1 MTIHKDESTDV
12 DPVQIWSAKDLEAEF
27 SKMLKAYH
35 DKETEFN
42 WEARD
47 QSITRLRGILRGNA
61 TESPYLEVLMPCM
74 KQMVDGIVK
83 AVESLRTQLAVKALL
98 LVTDIGV
105 YIGRHL
111 DNYTTDQILLCMMRC
126 SSLTK
131 KMVASASLETTK
143 SFLKHTQFYPKIMN
157 MLHLSM
163 NEKNSQV
170 RLYAITYL
178 KTLLQTHAHHD
189 RTRQTMDRSHSTEQ
203 FESIIVKG
211 LNDPIPA
218 VKEVCREAFWIFWEH
233 WRDRGEGILRQL
245 PPAAQKQLEKSKT
258 TTKASNTK
266 SMHSPTIS
274 PRASSSLGRHRHHDL
289 SPSTSSASNG
299 SLKRSMSP
307 SNNRAVSPPHLRS
320 PPPPSSISSQ
330 MQQEPALHQPTHKT
344 RVPTLNRKKSA
355 VSLIKRKPTSNFMN
369 LITSDDMFQRCEGI
383 VLLAKKL
390 APFPP
395 SFDVNNNNNNE
406 ILLDVPNSPPVN
418 GDQLRAIVM
427 KLWDDH
433 YPEPLFSWD
442 SVTCIM
448 FRLLAFEEYIP
459 KLILEANADGKSE
472 NDLVKQ
478 QLAQMG
484 LVRAKLFLQSQH
496 PALVDTLFNSLIQ
509 YGNFA
514 ASNTP
519 GSLAATSSFDRAAIG
534 GKKDITRLPANRR
547 KLTKQ
552 FLEWMDEL
560 VTPLIGL
567 NEDVDV
573 TARAFEGVPAEY
585 VDLVN
590 NCDNHTATS
599 ATSEWFESDDN
610 IRQCLAILLPL
621 ITTSTSGT
629 MWHAPLV
636 TFIKHIRLL
645 NQRLFEMV
653 TTTYDEYSVNK
664 ICRVLGIHIRIEP
677 PLSIVPQQQIAEEP
691 MAMTNDR
698 IEHDDEP
705 VLNFQAEPLPVS
717 TMESSEPPVAIDEVL
732 YDDPPLNASIS
743 DITSQPTI
751 DAPLVDKLTIQE
763 RNDILDHDVHLIPST
778 TATHFDERKEE
789 DEIPIPEYFSPKQ
802 NVDAMYTHD
811 TSAPIASLLD
821 GRTVSGT
828 STSTTTKQVVSSSP
842 LLPPIDAPQP
852 VTSQSDKSLSEPPS
866 TVTPPPQT
874 AAVAAVESVA
884 PPHAPPHVPA
894 PTTQLLPSEPN
905 LEKYPMPTHVPFFAP
920 EKVNFPNPVF
930 KSNVRANIVASSHS
944 TTTTSTTTN
953 GTLNGRNSKDKTMLL
968 YTLIDKLNSAT
979 SSSTTT
985 TTTTTNAD
993 TFRKLTRLFKE
1004 VPIRRRWDQG
1014 GIEESGS
1021 ETWAGAQGDAGNF
1034 VETVQAILPQLD
1046 NNIVALECI
1055 RQLAVTQTGL
1065 FRYYERKLD
1074 DQGKSLESQLMEKLL
1089 DIRCNDNPT
1098 ICVAAEDALDAVLGT
1113 LNPPTAFEMLMAF
1126 IIYRLLIL
1134 PCNEELTDVRYHPV
1148 GSAFT
1153 YLGKWVKEMN
1163 ETFYIDEWLLKRGG
1177 VNAIFKASAINH
1189 PLINIRKSC
1198 VDAMVAFHEV
1208 IGDDL
1213 YQFLADFR
1221 EDQLNLLKYY
1231 VAKSQKKKISL
1242 RRDNN
1247 NNMSNGQF

>member
-27 SKMLKAYH
+27 NKMLKAYH

-47 QSITRLRGILRGNA
+47 QAITRLRGILRGNA

-98 LVTDIGV
+98 LVTDIGI

-143 SFLKHTQFYPKIMN
+143 SFLKHTQFYPKITN

-170 RLYAITYL
+170 RLYAMVYT

-203 FESIIVKG
+203 CETILVKG

-258 TTKASNTK
+258 TAPKANTTR

-307 SNNRAVSPPHLRS
+307 ANNRAVSPPHLRS

-330 MQQEPALHQPTHKT
+330 MQQEHHPPPAHKT

-369 LITSDDMFQRCEGI
+369 LITSDDVFQRGEGI

-395 SFDVNNNNNNE
+395 SFDTNNNNNNE
-406 ILLDVPNSPPVN
+406 IQLDVPNSPPVS
-418 GDQLRAIVM
+418 GDQLRTLVV

-442 SVTCIM
+442 AVTCIM
-448 FRLLAFEEYIP
+448 FRLLTFEEYIP

-472 NDLVKQ
+472 HDLVKQ

-514 ASNTP
+514 STTHT
-519 GSLAATSSFDRAAIG
+519 SSSFDRVAIG
-534 GKKDITRLPANRR
+534 SKKDMTRLPANRR
-547 KLTKQ
+547 KLTRQ

-567 NEDVDV
+567 SEDVDV

-585 VDLVN
+585 VDLVSN
-590 NCDNHTATS
+590 RDSHAAAAS

-653 TTTYDEYSVNK
+653 TTTYDDYSVNK

-677 PLSIVPQQQIAEEP
+677 PLSIVPQQQLLAEEP
-691 MAMTNDR
+691 MMAAA
-698 IEHDDEP
+698 EDDEP
-705 VLNFQAEPLPVS
+705 LFEAETLPPAPL
-717 TMESSEPPVAIDEVL
+717 MESSEPPVAVDEVL
-732 YDDPPLNASIS
+732 FDDPPLHASSS
-743 DITSQPTI
+743 DSTSQPLI
-751 DAPLVDKLTIQE
+751 DAPLVDRLTIQE
-763 RNDILDHDVHLIPST
+763 NNDILDHDADLMPSST
-778 TATHFDERKEE
+778 VAAAAATATHFDHRKEQ
-789 DEIPIPEYFSPKQ
+789 DEIPIPDYFSPKQ
-802 NVDAMYTHD
+802 NVVDVMYTHD
-811 TSAPIASLLD
+811 TDGSPTASILD

-828 STSTTTKQVVSSSP
+828 STSTKTTKQVVSSSP

-852 VTSQSDKSLSEPPS
+852 VTSQSEKSSSEPPPPS
-866 TVTPPPQT
+866 TVTPLPQSGSEYVAPSPPAPT
-874 AAVAAVESVA
+874 AAAPTSAAA
-884 PPHAPPHVPA
+884 TPPHVPA

-905 LEKYPMPTHVPFFAP
+905 LETYPLPTHVPFFAP

-930 KSNVRANIVASSHS
+930 RSNVRANIVAASQS

-953 GTLNGRNSKDKTMLL
+953 GTSNARHLKDKTTLL

-979 SSSTTT
+979 LVPPATTT
-985 TTTTTNAD
+985 AHAD

-1014 GIEESGS
+1014 GIEETGS
-1021 ETWAGAQGDAGNF
+1021 ETWAGALGDAGNF
-1034 VETVQAILPQLD
+1034 VETVQAILPHLD

-1126 IIYRLLIL
+1126 VIYRLLIL
-1134 PCNEELTDVRYHPV
+1134 PCSEELTDVRYHPV

-1163 ETFYIDEWLLKRGG
+1163 ETFYIDEWLSKRGG
-1177 VNAIFKASAINH
+1177 VNAIFKASVTIAT
-1189 PLINIRKSC
+1189 
-1198 VDAMVAFHEV
+1198 D
-1208 IGDDL
+1208 
-1213 YQFLADFR
+1213 
-1221 EDQLNLLKYY
+1221 
-1231 VAKSQKKKISL
+1231 
-1242 RRDNN
+1242 
-1247 NNMSNGQF
+1247 